1 MNLSDTELFT
11 QSAQSQKTI
20 HQHISNK
27 GTKQSSLSSELYTA
41 IAGLSNQ
48 VNMSVKCWQGRILKC
63 RKRQKNKYKYPLRG
77 SPATEW

>member
-48 VNMSVKCWQGRILKC
+48 VNMRGAYFKSA
-63 RKRQKNKYKYPLRG
+63 LRG